1 MGCAVS
7 DSLHYCVACGTA
19 HDLTDAG
26 KCFNV
31 DQPTLDQAGGKA
43 KALKLEGDGFYYCK
57 DVLVQNF
64 PKPGNYCPGLG
75 IPQQCSLLSGGTNR
89 GNHSVCDRYGHGG
102 GGGGGGSGGGGGDR
116 NDKLPHCT
124 RFPGATELASASCFR
139 GTVGDEWEEGGD
151 CWWTDTPCEFSPYYP
166 P

>member
-75 IPQQCSLLSGGTNR
+75 IPQQCLLSGGTNR
-89 GNHSVCDRYGHGG
+89 GNHSVCDRYGH